1 MLRISPEFCRNQPEG
16 LPDIHFFLSA
26 EITLA
31 VAELYEEKPF
41 LIAGGPV
48 AAQGDVVVTKMGAKE
63 EEQEG
68 GGVEKVEDREKE
80 RKIELEVEFE
90 GDSGKVNLNSKIE
103 MDKVG
108 RDVEAGN
115 KDSMDEKE
123 RGPAVV
129 QEGEQPQGAAR

>member
-1 MLRISPEFCRNQPEG
+1 MLRISLEFCRNQPES
-16 LPDIHFFLSA
+16 LRDIHFFLSA
-26 EITLA
+26 AITLA

-41 LIAGGPV
+41 LIAGGPT
-48 AAQGDVVVTKMGAKE
+48 QGDVVVTKVGAKE
-63 EEQEG
+63 EEQQGE
-68 GGVEKVEDREKE
+68 GVEKVEDREKE

-90 GDSGKVNLNSKIE
+90 GDSGKVDLNSKIE

-115 KDSMDEKE
+115 KDNMGEKE

>member
-41 LIAGGPV
+41 LIAGRPD
-48 AAQGDVVVTKMGAKE
+48 QGDVVVTKMGAKE

-80 RKIELEVEFE
+80 RKKELEVEFE
-90 GDSGKVNLNSKIE
+90 GDSGKVDLNSKIE

-108 RDVEAGN
+108 RDVEGGN

>member
-1 MLRISPEFCRNQPEG
+1 M
-16 LPDIHFFLSA
+16 
-26 EITLA
+26 A

-41 LIAGGPV
+41 LIAGGPSP
-48 AAQGDVVVTKMGAKE
+48 GDVVVTKMGARE

-90 GDSGKVNLNSKIE
+90 GDSGKVDLNSKIE

-108 RDVEAGN
+108 RDVEPGM
-115 KDSMDEKE
+115 KDGMDEKE

>member
-1 MLRISPEFCRNQPEG
+1 MLRISLEFCRNQPEG
-16 LPDIHFFLSA
+16 LRDIHFLLSA

-41 LIAGGPV
+41 LISGGP
-48 AAQGDVVVTKMGAKE
+48 AQGDVVVTKMGAKE

-115 KDSMDEKE
+115 KDRMDEKE

>member
-26 EITLA
+26 AITLA

-41 LIAGGPV
+41 LIAGGP
-48 AAQGDVVVTKMGAKE
+48 AQGDVLVTKVGAKE

-90 GDSGKVNLNSKIE
+90 GDSGKVDLNSKIE

-115 KDSMDEKE
+115 MDRMDEKE

>member
-1 MLRISPEFCRNQPEG
+1 M
-16 LPDIHFFLSA
+16 
-26 EITLA
+26 A

-41 LIAGGPV
+41 LISGGP
-48 AAQGDVVVTKMGAKE
+48 AQGDVVVTKVGAKE

-90 GDSGKVNLNSKIE
+90 GDSGKVDLNSKIE

-108 RDVEAGN
+108 RDVEAGT
-115 KDSMDEKE
+115 KHSMDEKE

>member
-1 MLRISPEFCRNQPEG
+1 MLRISLEFCRNQPKG

-26 EITLA
+26 AITLA

-41 LIAGGPV
+41 LIAGVP
-48 AAQGDVVVTKMGAKE
+48 AQGDVVVTKVGAKE

-80 RKIELEVEFE
+80 RMIELEVEFE
-90 GDSGKVNLNSKIE
+90 GDSGKVDLNSKIE

-108 RDVEAGN
+108 RDVEAGK

>member
-1 MLRISPEFCRNQPEG
+1 MLRISLEFCRNQPEG

-26 EITLA
+26 AITLA

-41 LIAGGPV
+41 LIAGGP
-48 AAQGDVVVTKMGAKE
+48 AAQGDVVVTKVGAKE

-68 GGVEKVEDREKE
+68 GGVEKVEDRGKE
-80 RKIELEVEFE
+80 RMIELEVEFE
-90 GDSGKVNLNSKIE
+90 GGSGKVNLNSKIE

-108 RDVEAGN
+108 RDVEAGT
-115 KDSMDEKE
+115 KDRMDEKE

>member
-1 MLRISPEFCRNQPEG
+1 MLRISLEFCRNQPKG
-16 LPDIHFFLSA
+16 LRDIHFFLSA
-26 EITLA
+26 AITLA

-41 LIAGGPV
+41 LIAGGP
-48 AAQGDVVVTKMGAKE
+48 AQGDVVVTKVGARE

-68 GGVEKVEDREKE
+68 EGVEKVEDREKE
-80 RKIELEVEFE
+80 RKIELEVDVE
-90 GDSGKVNLNSKIE
+90 GDSSKVDLNSKTE

-108 RDVEAGN
+108 RDVEAGK

>member
-1 MLRISPEFCRNQPEG
+1 M
-16 LPDIHFFLSA
+16 
-26 EITLA
+26 A

-41 LIAGGPV
+41 LIAGGPDE
-48 AAQGDVVVTKMGAKE
+48 GDVLVTKVGAKE

-108 RDVEAGN
+108 RDVEAGK

>member
-1 MLRISPEFCRNQPEG
+1 M
-16 LPDIHFFLSA
+16 
-26 EITLA
+26 A

-41 LIAGGPV
+41 LIAGGP
-48 AAQGDVVVTKMGAKE
+48 AQGDVLVTKMGAKE

-90 GDSGKVNLNSKIE
+90 GDSGKVDLNSKIK

-108 RDVEAGN
+108 RDVEGG
-115 KDSMDEKE
+115 KKESMDEKE

>member
-1 MLRISPEFCRNQPEG
+1 MDLSRVLQKSTGRPP
-16 LPDIHFFLSA
+16 LPDIHFLLSA

-41 LIAGGPV
+41 LIAGGP
-48 AAQGDVVVTKMGAKE
+48 AQGDVVVTKMGAKE

-90 GDSGKVNLNSKIE
+90 GDSGKVDLNSKIE

-108 RDVEAGN
+108 RDVEGGM